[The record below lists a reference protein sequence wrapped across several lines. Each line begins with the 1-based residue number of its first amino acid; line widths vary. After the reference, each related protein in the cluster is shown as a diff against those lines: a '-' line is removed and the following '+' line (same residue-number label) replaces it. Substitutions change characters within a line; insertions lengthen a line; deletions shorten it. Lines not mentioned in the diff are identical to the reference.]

1 LKNKTFISSCSQ
13 RRIENKS
20 PSPYSPPV
28 KGGEIFDTLRSLLQ
42 DCLLEKIFLIS
53 TPLPLRE
60 RGRVRGNF
68 K

>member
-20 PSPYSPPV
+20 PSPYSPPLM
-28 KGGEIFDTLRSLLQ
+28 GGGVLDTLRSLPQGCSL
-42 DCLLEKIFLIS
+42 S

>member
-1 LKNKTFISSCSQ
+1 LKEDLLKNKTFISSCSQ

-28 KGGEIFDTLRSLLQ
+28 KGGEGIWGLSSI
-42 DCLLEKIFLIS
+42 EKIFLIS
-53 TPLPLRE
+53 TPLPQGE